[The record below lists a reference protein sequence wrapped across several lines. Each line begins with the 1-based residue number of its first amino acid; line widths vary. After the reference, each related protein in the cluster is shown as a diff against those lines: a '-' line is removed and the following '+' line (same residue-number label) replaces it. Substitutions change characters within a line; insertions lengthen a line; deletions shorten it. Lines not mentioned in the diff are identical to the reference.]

1 MGHIAAVSDRSS
13 GAETVPSAVPATEVL
28 SAQVS
33 ELDTSSSACSRLA
46 FAKMTGLWRTRL
58 GIPHILAL
66 SQPCVRE
73 IRARLARKLC
83 GGSRGATCASQTES
97 WRCRGMATCPCGMC
111 GKYFCINCVQTYEE
125 TDGSLTHLCGPCVD
139 AIMNDSQDRRDA
151 VAAAGQNG
159 SIRDLQARVDE
170 LARNP
175 RRARGTQDADSGELT
190 PAASRRTTA
199 ISDADLHGT
208 IGAINEVLRVRGSHH
223 YILRGRSQPPN
234 SLPTRR

>member
-58 GIPHILAL
+58 GILHILAL

-125 TDGSLTHLCGPCVD
+125 TDGSLTHLCGRCVD
-139 AIMNDSQDRRDA
+139 ASMNDSQDRRDA
-151 VAAAGQNG
+151 EIVGNEKEADHAC
-159 SIRDLQARVDE
+159 DE
-170 LARNP
+170 EPNKKKMKEHDVINKAPN
-175 RRARGTQDADSGELT
+175 
-190 PAASRRTTA
+190 
-199 ISDADLHGT
+199 HGLKT
-208 IGAINEVLRVRGSHH
+208 EGIDYEKFAEFHGLDDHDPKQSKDR
-223 YILRGRSQPPN
+223 
-234 SLPTRR
+234 

>member
-1 MGHIAAVSDRSS
+1 MFTPARPAASGQPNSFASVFSSALGMGHIAAVSDRSG

-125 TDGSLTHLCGPCVD
+125 TDGSLTHLCGRCVD
-139 AIMNDSQDRRDA
+139 AIMNDSQDRRECSRSSGA
-151 VAAAGQNG
+151 E
-159 SIRDLQARVDE
+159 RV
-170 LARNP
+170 NP
-175 RRARGTQDADSGELT
+175 RSPGAGGRAGAQPAQSEGNTGRGQWRAHPSREQADD
-190 PAASRRTTA
+190 
-199 ISDADLHGT
+199 SD
-208 IGAINEVLRVRGSHH
+208 
-223 YILRGRSQPPN
+223 
-234 SLPTRR
+234 